1 MAPRK
6 RKLEESLYL
15 TNPILTEIQLGKFHI
30 GIDLFNDGK
39 YWDAHES
46 WEEIWQELGDSSED
60 DWEIILRGL
69 IQFAAGLHGCS
80 SQKKTEGR
88 GNLKK
93 AAEKLNLFKEQF
105 LTVDIEKI
113 VLDIHKKINHPPSL
127 LEYQLP
133 VKEN

>member
-15 TNPILTEIQLGKFHI
+15 TNPILTENQRNNFYI

-39 YWDAHES
+39 YWDAHEA
-46 WEEIWQELGDSSED
+46 WEEIWQELSDDTED
-60 DWEIILRGL
+60 DWEIILRGM
-69 IQFAAGLHGCS
+69 IQFAAGLHGCA

-93 AAEKLNLFKEQF
+93 AVEKLNLFKEQF
-105 LTVDIEKI
+105 WTIDIEKI
-113 VLDIHKKINHPPSL
+113 VLDINKKMDHPPSL

>member
-6 RKLEESLYL
+6 SKPEESLNL
-15 TNPILTEIQLGKFHI
+15 TNPILTEIQMGKFHI
-30 GIDLFNDGK
+30 GVALFNDGK
-39 YWDAHES
+39 YWDAHEA
-46 WEEIWQELGDSSED
+46 WEEIWQELGNGSEN

-69 IQFAAGLHGCS
+69 IQFAAGLYGCS
-80 SQKKTEGR
+80 SGKKTEGR

-105 LTVDIEKI
+105 VTVDIEKI
-113 VLDIHKKINHPPSL
+113 VLDINKKMNHPPSL

-133 VKEN
+133 VKKN